1 MAAGRNPAGRVSLA
15 ALADRKLP
23 KRSSPACPRRRIA
36 YNPRMPAVSKDPALR
51 LLAELCSV
59 PTAPFAEGQVV
70 AFVERFARARKLHV
84 SRDRWGNL
92 LLSKTPVPKKGRKR
106 LVLAA
111 HLDHPGFVVE
121 RCESGVVRAHF
132 RGGVLAEY
140 IVPGTKVRFFPS
152 VGMSAKPATTMTAPG
167 VRATVVAVS
176 GQTKERPYPT
186 SAVLEC
192 PTDLAPGTPG
202 MFDFT
207 PAKFTRTNFHSRVCD
222 DLAGAAAALATFDRL
237 KGRKTWIDFAVLLT
251 RAEEVGFIGA
261 LGAVLH
267 PQLLRKADDLLLAI
281 ECSAEQPYARQ
292 HDGVI
297 LRVGDRTSIFNSS
310 LTAFLHDTAQSL
322 AKRETG
328 FRFQRA
334 LMPGGTCESTVYDAW
349 GYHAAAVCVPL
360 GNYHNMDRTKKVLAP
375 EHVSTSDY
383 LHMVRLFEELALT
396 AHTYAPG
403 HKPLVARLTRSFKDK
418 QSLLIG

>member
-1 MAAGRNPAGRVSLA
+1 MPVA
-15 ALADRKLP
+15 P
-23 KRSSPACPRRRIA
+23 KH
-36 YNPRMPAVSKDPALR
+36 PALR

-59 PTAPFAEGQVV
+59 PTAPFAEGHVI
-70 AFVERFARARKLHV
+70 AFVERFAKARRLRV
-84 SRDRWGNL
+84 TRDRWGNL
-92 LLSKTPVPKKGRKR
+92 LLSRTPAPKRGRRR

-121 RCESGVVRAHF
+121 TCDSGVVRAHF
-132 RGGVLAEY
+132 RGGVLATF
-140 IVPGTKVRFFPS
+140 IVPGTKVRFFPT
-152 VGMSAKPATTMTAPG
+152 GDARG
-167 VRATVVAVS
+167 VRASVVAVS
-176 GQTKERPYPT
+176 GQTAQRPYPT

-192 PTDLAPGTPG
+192 DAELPPGTPG

-207 PAKFTRTNFHSRVCD
+207 PATFTRSNFHSRVCD

-237 KGRKTWIDFAVLLT
+237 KGRKPGLDFAVMLT
-251 RAEEVGFIGA
+251 RAEEVGFVGA
-261 LGAVLH
+261 LGAVLE

-281 ECSAEQPYARQ
+281 ECSAEQAYAKQ

-322 AKRETG
+322 VKRDKG
-328 FRFQRA
+328 FKFQRA

-360 GNYHNMDRTKKVLAP
+360 GNYHNMDRKNQVLAA

-396 AHTYAPG
+396 AHTYTPG
-403 HKPLVARLTRSFKDK
+403 HKPLVARLTKCFREKR
-418 QSLLIG
+418 SLLLA